1 MLRCRLGVSEVLGA
15 IVITILVLGVS
26 ASYILLGMERS
37 GGETLSIIELIR
49 RAERR
54 QNQLLSLI
62 YYQRQNGDLK
72 VYIYNYGDEP
82 STPKRIFADREIPL
96 SKISIKNM
104 DTGDL
109 IGNIPP
115 KTLVE
120 LTMPSP
126 STEDFILVLITEEG
140 GIFSWKITV

>member
-109 IGNIPP
+109 ISNIPP